1 MVESYI
7 GFDKAFKYLFDNATE
22 VSASALYSSGTNIGS
37 ITIDGQTLDFFIPSS
52 GGSTVTYNEGLQSGT
67 LVGTLTIDGVS
78 HSLYC
83 TEVEANPAGAAT
95 GTLTKL
101 GIDGTVYDLPSGG
114 GGGGGGIDVEVIYN
128 RTSYPSSSS
137 GNDQQRTYTFGQ
149 ELSPAGGS
157 FDDYDAIYVMAWGYW
172 NKNSGYEGACG
183 VLVLKDDYYKAPTT
197 DPSKPW
203 SFVLNSTYANQSRL
217 LWFRL
222 TNSTTL
228 KSVAESTEPNNEPII
243 FRIYGLKFGVL
254 HTYST
259 TQQEIG
265 TWVNGDTLYEIC
277 VPTGGS
283 APTGATVI
291 DRISKTGYDVIQY
304 TL

>member
-1 MVESYI
+1 MQAGYT
-7 GFDKAFKYLFDNATE
+7 GFDKRLKYLFDNATE
-22 VSASALYSSGTNIGS
+22 VSAAADYSSGTRIGT
-37 ITIDGQTLDFFIPSS
+37 ITIDGQALHLYIPSS

-67 LVGTLTIDGVS
+67 LVGTLTIDGVP
-78 HSLYC
+78 HNLYC
-83 TEVEANPAGAAT
+83 TAVEANPAGSAT

-101 GIDGTVYDLPSGG
+101 GIDGTVYELSGG
-114 GGGGGGIDVEVIYN
+114 GGAGGGISVDTLYN

-137 GNDQQRTYTFGQ
+137 GSGQERTYT
-149 ELSPAGGS
+149 LSGGVT

-183 VLVLKDDYYKAPTT
+183 ILILKDDYYKKPTT
-197 DPSKPW
+197 DPSQYW
-203 SFVLNSTYANQSRL
+203 SFVINSTYANQSRMV
-217 LWFRL
+217 WFTL

-228 KSVAESTEPNNEPII
+228 KSVAESTELNNEPII